1 MNLNPEQQDP
11 FYNEQSYR
19 FMSNG
24 KMCKHDFETPRFYI
38 QDHTA
43 WDRLN
48 PFDGSNDDEAF
59 SQHSRIVDVDVTSE
73 SQMEMEGLGV
83 LGFITLAGVVNVF
96 SVHPI

>member
-11 FYNEQSYR
+11 LYNEQSYR

-24 KMCKHDFETPRFYI
+24 KMCKHDCETPRFYI
-38 QDHTA
+38 QDVAA

-59 SQHSRIVDVDVTSE
+59 SQHSRIVDVE
-73 SQMEMEGLGV
+73 SRTEMEGLGV
-83 LGFITLAGVVNVF
+83 SGFITLAGVVNVF